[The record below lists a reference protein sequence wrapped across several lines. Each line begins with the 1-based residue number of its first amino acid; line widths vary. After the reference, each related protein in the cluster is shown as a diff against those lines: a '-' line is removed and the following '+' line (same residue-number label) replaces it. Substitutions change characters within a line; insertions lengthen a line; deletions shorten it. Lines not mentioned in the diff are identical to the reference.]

1 MKAIKHTNLK
11 TLTVIAAALLSMASL
26 AIPMQESRAGDG
38 GAAGNTKG
46 DEGIEQM
53 NKCNDYATCV
63 NIWCKAALE
72 CYMII
77 PQENYMRFPM
87 PTNEESD

>member
-38 GAAGNTKG
+38 GGGNTKN
-46 DEGIEQM
+46 DKGIEQI
-53 NKCNDYATCV
+53 NRCSGDATCI
-63 NIWCKAALE
+63 NIYCQAE
-72 CYMII
+72 TCII
-77 PQENYMRFPM
+77 PPLNDPFKLPF
-87 PTNEESD
+87 

>member
-11 TLTVIAAALLSMASL
+11 TLTVIAAALLSMATL
-26 AIPMQESRAGDG
+26 AIPIQESRAGDG
-38 GAAGNTKG
+38 GNTKG

-53 NKCNDYATCV
+53 NKCNDYATCI
-63 NIWCKAALE
+63 NMWCKAALE

-87 PTNEESD
+87 PTYEESD

>member
-11 TLTVIAAALLSMASL
+11 TLTVLAAALLSMASL
-26 AIPMQESRAGDG
+26 AIPPQESRAGDG
-38 GAAGNTKG
+38 GGGNTKG
-46 DEGIEQM
+46 DEGTEQM
-53 NKCNDYATCV
+53 NKCNDYATCI
-63 NIWCKAALE
+63 NMWCKAGLE

-87 PTNEESD
+87 PTYEESD